1 MHARHGSTGP
11 VARPYVVAFVA
22 VLAVHLVLL
31 AADLAPWDSVTKCL
45 LAPVLV
51 AWVVAER
58 GPRLLVAALVLCLG
72 GDLLLEVDGLFVAG
86 MASFAAAHVCLVTL
100 FVRAGAVRERR
111 PNPLLLVTYLLAG
124 VALVAWAWG
133 GLAAD
138 LRPVVPVY
146 AVLLLA
152 TAVTSSCV
160 DVLAGVGGAL
170 FLVSDG
176 LIALGEA
183 GRVDPG
189 SATVS
194 VAVMALYGAA
204 IALLTAG
211 ALRVSADRS
220 ASSPVLQQ
228 PSAEPLT

>member
-11 VARPYVVAFVA
+11 VARRYVVAFVA
-22 VLAVHLVLL
+22 ALAVHLVLL
-31 AADLAPWDSVTKCL
+31 AADLAPWDSITKCL

-100 FVRAGAVRERR
+100 FARAGAVRERR
-111 PNPLLLVTYLLAG
+111 PRPLLVATYLLAG

-183 GRVDPG
+183 GRVDPA

-194 VAVMALYGAA
+194 VAVMVLYGAA

-211 ALRVSADRS
+211 ALRMWGDLS
-220 ASSPVLQQ
+220 ASSPVLRQH
-228 PSAEPLT
+228 SGEPLT

>member
-1 MHARHGSTGP
+1 MTAARRAT
-11 VARPYVVAFVA
+11 PYLATFAV

-31 AADLAPWDSVTKCL
+31 AADVAPWDSVTKCL
-45 LAPVLV
+45 LVPVLV

-72 GDLLLEVDGLFVAG
+72 GDLLLELDGLFVAG
-86 MASFAAAHVCLVTL
+86 MASFAAAHVCLTTL
-100 FVRAGAVRERR
+100 FVRAGALRTRGSA
-111 PNPLLLVTYLLAG
+111 PALVALYVAAG

-146 AVLLLA
+146 ALLLLA
-152 TAVTSSCV
+152 TAVTSAC
-160 DVLAGVGGAL
+160 LGGPAGLGGAL

-189 SATVS
+189 SAVVS

-204 IALLTAG
+204 VALLAAG
-211 ALRVSADRS
+211 GLRS
-220 ASSPVLQQ
+220 AAPPVRT
-228 PSAEPLT
+228 PRGDEALT

>member
-11 VARPYVVAFVA
+11 VARPYVVVFVA

-86 MASFAAAHVCLVTL
+86 MASFAAAHACLVTL

>member
-51 AWVVAER
+51 VSVVAER

-152 TAVTSSCV
+152 TAVTWSCV

-211 ALRVSADRS
+211 ALRVSADRP

>member
-1 MHARHGSTGP
+1 MDERHSGG
-11 VARPYVVAFVA
+11 RRGIPYLVAFVA
-22 VLAVHLVLL
+22 VLSVHLVLL
-31 AADLAPWDSVTKCL
+31 AADATPWDSVTKCL
-45 LAPVLV
+45 LAPVLA

-72 GDLLLEVDGLFVAG
+72 GDLLLEVEGLFVAG
-86 MASFAAAHVCLVTL
+86 MASFAAAHVCLVAL

-111 PNPLLLVTYLLAG
+111 PHPLLVATYLLAG

-176 LIALGEA
+176 LIALA
-183 GRVDPG
+183 RRVASPRGRPPCRWR
-189 SATVS
+189 SWS
-194 VAVMALYGAA
+194 S
-204 IALLTAG
+204 TA
-211 ALRVSADRS
+211 RRS
-220 ASSPVLQQ
+220 RC
-228 PSAEPLT
+228 

>member
-194 VAVMALYGAA
+194 GAVMALYGAA